1 MSLLR
6 NEIRLLVT
14 VNFSKIIAT
23 LTLIFGFTLSLV
35 NGETLSFA
43 AAVGVVMVIVGARD
57 ISENFVKR
65 TKCKDGSN

>member
-1 MSLLR
+1 MVR
-6 NEIRLLVT
+6 VKIT

-23 LTLIFGFTLSLV
+23 LTLLFGFILSLV

-57 ISENFVKR
+57 VSESYVKSK
-65 TKCKDGSN
+65 KCINNE

>member
-1 MSLLR
+1 MVR
-6 NEIRLLVT
+6 VKIT

-23 LTLIFGFTLSLV
+23 LTLLFGFILSLA

-57 ISENFVKR
+57 ISENFVKSK
-65 TKCKDGSN
+65 KCINHE